1 MRLIALLLLLCTSLF
16 AADKPHVGF
25 VVGTPHYNPK
35 DSMAGLAKQMQELGW
50 KATVIDTDYNAED
63 NEVGIDG
70 LAALKEA
77 DLAVLYLRFLNLKPE
92 QFSHIE
98 NYLKS
103 GKPVFSFRTT
113 NHGFRFSRDSKLYPW
128 NKEFGVRVTGS
139 KYYPH
144 SNQKTTVSVANQHE
158 ILTGVDISQS
168 REARGSLYVVDAP
181 KNATVLLEGKSY
193 FNNKNN
199 KHEKVKKGLKEMDD
213 QGNGKDDVF
222 WTWENEWGGKVI
234 YSSIGHPVSFRDTN
248 WVRLFVNSFH
258 WLLEKPVP
266 SPETKIKAIDAGTVM
281 NTVYKK

>member
-1 MRLIALLLLLCTSLF
+1 MRLIALYLFLCTSLF
-16 AADKPHVGF
+16 AADKPHVVF

-50 KATVIDTDYNAED
+50 KTTVIDTDYNAED

-70 LAALKEA
+70 LEALKEA

-92 QFSHIE
+92 QFTHIE

-113 NHGFRFSRDSKLYPW
+113 NHGFRFPRESKLYHW
-128 NKEFGVRVTGS
+128 NKEFGLRVTGS

-144 SNQKTTVSVANQHE
+144 SNQKTAVSVVNPHE
-158 ILTGVDISQS
+158 ILRGVDISSS
-168 REARGSLYVVDAP
+168 RQDQGSLYVVDAP

-199 KHEKVKKGLKEMDD
+199 KHEKVKKALNEMDD
-213 QGNGKDDVF
+213 QGNGKDDIF

-258 WLLEKPVP
+258 WLLGKPVP
-266 SPETKIKAIDAGTVM
+266 SLKTRIKAIDAGTVM